1 MELSNVDTRRLRHF
15 LAVLDAGGVREA
27 ARRIHVAQPAL
38 SRTIAELEDD
48 LGVRLFV
55 RQGRRMHPTDAAGI
69 VAADAR
75 RLLVE
80 LDDLVM
86 RARGLAGGLE
96 GRLRLGSSPS
106 ATFHPLVRAWCARC
120 VRIGREYGWS

>member
-38 SRTIAELEDD
+38 SRTIAELEED
-48 LGVRLFV
+48 LGVQLFV

-69 VAADAR
+69 VATLHALSRLSFDHLPGVADQFHLLREFASDHEER
-75 RLLVE
+75 RNIFMAI
-80 LDDLVM
+80 D
-86 RARGLAGGLE
+86 
-96 GRLRLGSSPS
+96 
-106 ATFHPLVRAWCARC
+106 
-120 VRIGREYGWS
+120 